1 MKRQLTYKIS
11 KYSTYLKADEVDSEI
26 ARAFRVWENVTDFT
40 FVRSDSDD
48 DVEIEI
54 RCCRST
60 ATEMSSFSFFG
71 REMYVTQCNVTV
83 GICILKIF
91 KFYLQI

>member
-26 ARAFRVWENVTDFT
+26 ARAFRVWETVTDFT
-40 FVRSDSDD
+40 FVRSDSDE
-48 DVEIEI
+48 VEIEI

-60 ATEMSSFSFFG
+60 ATEVSSFS
-71 REMYVTQCNVTV
+71 
-83 GICILKIF
+83 
-91 KFYLQI
+91 YL

>member
-60 ATEMSSFSFFG
+60 ATEMSSFFFFLV
-71 REMYVTQCNVTV
+71 EKCMLHSVM
-83 GICILKIF
+83 
-91 KFYLQI
+91 LQSEFAY